1 MQSQAWVRPSFAPRI
16 RYVGT
21 VTENRSLIRKAV
33 FPVAGLGTRFLPATK
48 AMPKELLPIIDKPII
63 QYAVEEAVAAGIT
76 DLIFVTGRTKRAIE
90 DHFDANPE
98 LERALRAKGNDDTA
112 DMVRNIV
119 PEGVRCIF
127 LRQPEALGLGHAVL
141 CAEPAVG
148 REPFVVL
155 LADDVMRG
163 ASPTQALVQAYGQ
176 QPGTYLSVMDVPAA
190 EAHKYGI
197 IRPGAGG
204 KVAGLVEK
212 PKTGSEPSTMASIG
226 RYVLEPE
233 IFDILRAQPPGH
245 GGEIQLADAIN
256 TRATDGH
263 VRAVELDGRRYDCGS
278 KMGYLEAVVDFAL
291 DHPDYADHFGALIDA
306 KAASRQ
312 RGD

>member
-1 MQSQAWVRPSFAPRI
+1 MSPRYSPH
-16 RYVGT
+16 RV
-21 VTENRSLIRKAV
+21 RKAV

-98 LERALRAKGNDDTA
+98 LERALREKGQDAVA

-148 REPFVVL
+148 GEPFVVL

-163 ASPTQALVQAYGQ
+163 DLPTARLVEAYAQ
-176 QPGTYLSVMDVPAA
+176 NPGTLLSVMEVSRA
-190 EAHKYGI
+190 EARRYGI
-197 IRPGAGG
+197 VRPGEGDR
-204 KVAGLVEK
+204 VAGLVEK
-212 PKTGSEPSTMASIG
+212 PAPGTEPSLMASIG

-233 IFDILRAQPPGH
+233 IFDILSAQPPGY

-256 TRATDGH
+256 TRAAQGH
-263 VRAVELDGRRYDCGS
+263 VRALTLQGQRYDCGS
-278 KMGYLEAVVDFAL
+278 KMGYLEAVLDFAL
-291 DHPDYADHFGALIDA
+291 DHPEFGEPFGELVDRKA
-306 KAASRQ
+306 KQ
-312 RGD
+312 RGQPPR